1 MKWDENLYVGNSIS
15 HKKNRV
21 KWKIIHN
28 AGQLD
33 IYVIALASNPSN
45 LLDVIPA
52 WELMQK
58 SYPGKKEKY
67 IIGLAGS
74 YEEALEVVTTIIN
87 EVYSNTGQFQ
97 ILNYLKKKK
106 EDLSCISS

>member
-1 MKWDENLYVGNSIS
+1 MEWDKNLYVGSSIS
-15 HKKNRV
+15 HKKNRI

-33 IYVIALASNPSN
+33 IYVIALASNPKN

-58 SYPGKKEKY
+58 HYPKKGKY
-67 IIGLAGS
+67 IVGLAGS
-74 YEEALEVVTTIIN
+74 YDEAGSAYEKSAALYHEKHAAEGEAFAISRLGELEI
-87 EVYSNTGQFQ
+87 S
-97 ILNYLKKKK
+97 LNF
-106 EDLSCISS
+106 